1 MSTSNF
7 PSFES
12 SFETSSEF
20 MKFENLKMKV
30 NSDEL
35 LSSDESLMKKFA
47 KDESEFM
54 HNVTREEHHTID
66 KDFFDEESVKYSSTR
81 MNTTK
86 PQESVTTAMPT
97 TAKKGKYLE
106 LMPPSRGENI
116 NDTIPNAAEVW
127 ALAGMRGVES
137 RRDFEADE
145 SGSGIEVDGTWSNNT
160 AKNLL
165 DWSEISRMKNDSM
178 MQASSTEENQK
189 SLEAIETTAQTDLS
203 GADDPA
209 TSENKGVDV
218 FVASQHVT
226 TQKPIGDHE
235 PPKQDQSS
243 SNVEIFSKS
252 LDESEESAFELI
264 DPSKKKGA
272 KTKESL
278 KVDKAEKF
286 SELTLT
292 TELPELE
299 ASTELLDT
307 TTTEGYETTTSII
320 DSFTLIS
327 DDNEVDEIF
336 KRTITEQPPLT
347 TEQPAGSFST
357 TRSALTTEMTMETT
371 TELPR
376 TQPSENPEA
385 KSRNNKS
392 TKSISVPT
400 TSTTMES
407 STEELMA
414 TSDDS
419 KSVASTMLPK
429 STTSYRNLTTLQQ
442 TDPMPS
448 TSGSTVEIFDDEK
461 FRYSTLLP
469 DTTTTAPQP
478 EIFAKGNEEVTTKS
492 VNELNQ
498 ESLNGNE
505 SGSSNLGIISAAVS
519 VVVLLVIAA
528 AAYVSYAHW
537 SW

>member
-1 MSTSNF
+1 
-7 PSFES
+7 
-12 SFETSSEF
+12 
-20 MKFENLKMKV
+20 MKFDNLKMKV

-54 HNVTREEHHTID
+54 HNVTREEHRTID

-252 LDESEESAFELI
+252 LDESDESAFELI
-264 DPSKKKGA
+264 RPKRKARRRKKASKP
-272 KTKESL
+272 TKRKS
-278 KVDKAEKF
+278 
-286 SELTLT
+286 S
-292 TELPELE
+292 
-299 ASTELLDT
+299 AS
-307 TTTEGYETTTSII
+307 
-320 DSFTLIS
+320 
-327 DDNEVDEIF
+327 
-336 KRTITEQPPLT
+336 
-347 TEQPAGSFST
+347 
-357 TRSALTTEMTMETT
+357 
-371 TELPR
+371 
-376 TQPSENPEA
+376 
-385 KSRNNKS
+385 SR
-392 TKSISVPT
+392 
-400 TSTTMES
+400 
-407 STEELMA
+407 
-414 TSDDS
+414 
-419 KSVASTMLPK
+419 
-429 STTSYRNLTTLQQ
+429 
-442 TDPMPS
+442 
-448 TSGSTVEIFDDEK
+448 
-461 FRYSTLLP
+461 
-469 DTTTTAPQP
+469 
-478 EIFAKGNEEVTTKS
+478 
-492 VNELNQ
+492 
-498 ESLNGNE
+498 
-505 SGSSNLGIISAAVS
+505 
-519 VVVLLVIAA
+519 
-528 AAYVSYAHW
+528 
-537 SW
+537 